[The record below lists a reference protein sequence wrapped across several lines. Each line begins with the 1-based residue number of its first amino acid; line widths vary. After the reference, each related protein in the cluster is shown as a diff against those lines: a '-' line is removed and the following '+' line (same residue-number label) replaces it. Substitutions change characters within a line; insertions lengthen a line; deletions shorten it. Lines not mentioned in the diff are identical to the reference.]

1 MSLYVCM
8 YVYSTSSTSLT
19 DLIINLTFRKLFL
32 QENGVTK
39 ELVTESYIM
48 PVKRMALDR
57 SGLEL

>member
-1 MSLYVCM
+1 M